1 MSHVGQIAPCV
12 GVTHMGLY
20 SMHQVIDKNNKIKSQ
35 RHRNRMTGRKTNN
48 KREEGRDKCSSTY
61 SDKGRQIEK
70 VEMYYTNKDMA

>member
-48 KREEGRDKCSSTY
+48 KQEEGRDK
-61 SDKGRQIEK
+61 
-70 VEMYYTNKDMA
+70 